1 MLCYSICGVSYG
13 ERPVA
18 FKKVDLAAIVL
29 SGLCVLHCLS
39 VPLLV
44 SFAPFVFATG
54 GNDEL
59 VHSLFFFIALPL
71 SALGFWQGFRRHGVI
86 FIPALGALGLLLM
99 GYDLRPLVH
108 DLDHS
113 HNLTLPGVLLVAA
126 AHLWNIRSIRQ
137 RALA

>member
-1 MLCYSICGVSYG
+1 M
-13 ERPVA
+13 A

-29 SGLCVLHCLS
+29 SGLCVLHCLT

-44 SFAPFVFATG
+44 SFTPFLFVSEG
-54 GNDEL
+54 SDEL
-59 VHSLFFFIALPL
+59 VHSIFFFVALPL
-71 SALGFWQGFRRHGVI
+71 SALGAV
-86 FIPALGALGLLLM
+86 GLLLM

-108 DLDHS
+108 DLDHA
-113 HNLTLPGVLLVAA
+113 HNLTLPGVMLVAA

>member
-1 MLCYSICGVSYG
+1 M
-13 ERPVA
+13 A
-18 FKKVDLAAIVL
+18 FKKVDLAATVL
-29 SGLCVLHCLS
+29 SGLCVLHCLT

-44 SFAPFVFATG
+44 SFTPFLFVSEG
-54 GNDEL
+54 SDEL
-59 VHSLFFFIALPL
+59 VHSIFFFVALPL

-86 FIPALGALGLLLM
+86 FIPALGALGLMLM

-108 DLDHS
+108 DLDHA
-113 HNLTLPGVLLVAA
+113 HNLTLPGVLLVAV

>member
-1 MLCYSICGVSYG
+1 MAL
-13 ERPVA
+13 
-18 FKKVDLAAIVL
+18 KKVDLAAIVL
-29 SGLCVLHCLS
+29 SGLCVLHCLA

-44 SFAPFVFATG
+44 SFTPFVFASEG
-54 GNDEL
+54 GDEL

-71 SALGFWQGFRRHGVI
+71 SALGFWQGFRRHEVI
-86 FIPALGALGLLLM
+86 FIPALGAIGLLLM

-108 DLDHS
+108 NLDHA